1 MSDKR
6 PLPDLSSLGISGPAA
21 PRHPT
26 PVIAPHPP
34 RPSFT
39 PHIPFVPPVS
49 DTPRPPAPVNHR
61 PAPRATGM
69 AVTFPVPAIL
79 AATGANIA
87 EPTTDNAVVK
97 TFSPFVRIPRS
108 PRLSSIAALNP
119 NGGKRIFNCLIS
131 RLPSHQLKYV
141 NLPSPHPAGP
151 AETVD
156 LRSRFPPVYDQ
167 GALGSCTAQALC
179 AAFAFNA
186 PGFTGSRLFL
196 YYNERLLEK
205 TITYDSGAYLHDGI
219 TAMKTYGLCSESLCP
234 YIVSKY
240 AVKPTPAMYA
250 AALADRVLT
259 AQNIQPTLATMK
271 QALSQ
276 GYPFVFG
283 FVVYSSFLSN
293 SASTTGIIPMPAP
306 RESVLG
312 GHAVVAVGYDDARQ
326 LFIFRN
332 SWGSGWGDHG
342 YGYIP
347 YAYISNASL
356 TSDLWYI
363 TSVKK

>member
-1 MSDKR
+1 MSEKR
-6 PLPDLSSLGISGPAA
+6 PLPDLASLGIRGLGGAFA
-21 PRHPT
+21 PRPPT
-26 PVIAPHPP
+26 PVAAPVNDI
-34 RPSFT
+34 PS
-39 PHIPFVPPVS
+39 
-49 DTPRPPAPVNHR
+49 PPAPINYR
-61 PAPRATGM
+61 PLPHVSGATG
-69 AVTFPVPAIL
+69 TG
-79 AATGANIA
+79 ATGTGATGTGA
-87 EPTTDNAVVK
+87 TSTPTSIT
-97 TFSPFVRIPRS
+97 TPRFRILRS

-131 RLPSHQLKYV
+131 RLPSHKL
-141 NLPSPHPAGP
+141 NFLTLPSPHPAGP
-151 AETVD
+151 AATVD

-167 GALGSCTAQALC
+167 GALGSCTANALC
-179 AAFAFNA
+179 AAFTFNA

-205 TITYDSGAYLHDGI
+205 TITYDSGAYIHDGI
-219 TAMKTYGLCSESLCP
+219 TAMKTYGLCSETIWP

-240 AVKPTPAMYA
+240 AVKPTAPCYS

-283 FVVYSSFLSN
+283 FTVYSSFLN
-293 SASTTGIIPMPAP
+293 ASASTTGIIPMPAP

-312 GHAVVAVGYDDARQ
+312 GHAVVAVGYDDTHQ
-326 LFIFRN
+326 WFIFRN

>member
-1 MSDKR
+1 MSEQR
-6 PLPDLSSLGISGPAA
+6 HLPNFALLGIPTTGAVAA
-21 PRHPT
+21 PR
-26 PVIAPHPP
+26 PP
-34 RPSFT
+34 RQPFT
-39 PHIPFVPPVS
+39 FPTGSGFPRPLVPPV
-49 DTPRPPAPVNHR
+49 NNR
-61 PAPRATGM
+61 PAPH
-69 AVTFPVPAIL
+69 VAIS
-79 AATGANIA
+79 AAIA
-87 EPTTDNAVVK
+87 APTTDNTIVK
-97 TFSPFVRIPRS
+97 TFSQHFRIPRP

-119 NGGKRIFNCLIS
+119 NGGQRIFNCLIS
-131 RLPSHQLKYV
+131 RLPSHQLKFV
-141 NLPSPHPAGP
+141 TLPPHSTGP
-151 AETVD
+151 AATVD

-179 AAFAFNA
+179 AAFTFNA

-196 YYNERLLEK
+196 YYNERMLEK

-219 TAMKTYGLCSESLCP
+219 SVMKTYGLCAESLWP
-234 YIVSKY
+234 YIINKY
-240 AVKPTPAMYA
+240 AVKPTPAMYT

-259 AQNIQPTLATMK
+259 AKNIQPTLSVMK
-271 QALSQ
+271 QALAQ

-283 FVVYSSFLSN
+283 FVVYSSFLST
-293 SASTTGIIPMPAP
+293 SASTTGIISMPAP

-347 YAYISNASL
+347 YAYLSNSSL